1 MPEKREEE
9 TTAREIEA
17 QAETKIDAAASQAGS
32 DDDGGL
38 DLEDLD
44 LTVETV
50 EERISPSE
58 TNVFDK

>member
-1 MPEKREEE
+1 MPEKREVE